1 MKILNYLDKQKK
13 SVSKRKQKNQTKLFR
28 DNPENVLNAME
39 YFNNFLTTYDFKE
52 KLVHFITSF
61 ILNFENIYILSTLNN
76 TFQQKCFQLH
86 DRVQITERIS
96 SSSEQDK
103 GGNNISEV
111 IDGLLKGKF
120 VSPNVINLSTRILSK
135 AEISLLSKGLKFI
148 PTPISVNKA
157 VIKEEL
163 ECFGRKLRLLWHF
176 RNEEF
181 VTISNPF
188 KRNLLLTL
196 KVKIQIMSF
205 I

>member
-1 MKILNYLDKQKK
+1 MEDSEAWFLKVLNYLDKQKK

-111 IDGLLKGKF
+111 IDGPLKGKF

-148 PTPISVNKA
+148 PIPTSVNKA
-157 VIKEEL
+157 LIKEEL
-163 ECFGRKLRLLWHF
+163 ECFGKKLHIL
-176 RNEEF
+176 
-181 VTISNPF
+181 
-188 KRNLLLTL
+188 
-196 KVKIQIMSF
+196 
-205 I
+205 